1 MVRRVNSG
9 ALQIPLNYLLVL
21 FQHWA
26 LLCGFLLFFPP
37 NREPVHRLAV
47 LASPCLNRTNLVPR
61 SHSVLHLDLGTRLKS
76 NYFSREVMGTF
87 VIFKTRQHCAL
98 TSTLSVSTA
107 GRGGRVV
114 YLGVKVVDFSPCKMS
129 LLAIKYHRGYLEIL
143 NQLLLPHESV
153 YEEISCVEDGWQA
166 IRSMKVR
173 FFRGASF
180 CEGLVFLCSFGLA
193 KKAF

>member
-1 MVRRVNSG
+1 MR
-9 ALQIPLNYLLVL
+9 I
-21 FQHWA
+21 
-26 LLCGFLLFFPP
+26 
-37 NREPVHRLAV
+37 LAIFSPKQR
-47 LASPCLNRTNLVPR
+47 ACSQAGGPCLNRTNLVPR